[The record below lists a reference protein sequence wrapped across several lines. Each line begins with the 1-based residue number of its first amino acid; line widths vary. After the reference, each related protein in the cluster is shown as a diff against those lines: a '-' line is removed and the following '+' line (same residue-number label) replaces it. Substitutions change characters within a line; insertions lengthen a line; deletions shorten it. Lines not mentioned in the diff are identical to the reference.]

1 VKRLVV
7 KDSHRNTEQKLGI
20 ESGLDSLEKQFN
32 SDKIKKQSQR
42 ILGFNRRHY
51 ENRGN

>member
-1 VKRLVV
+1 LHAKTAGHPEYGYI
-7 KDSHRNTEQKLGI
+7 DGI